1 MYTDECLCMMYVHFL
16 KTIFFGEKLVF
27 RLKQILV
34 MIEYRFTVFLP
45 SLPFLFQASGMGNK
59 MISVYCFINKAKVV
73 GLFSYYLLRSY
84 LCTVHP

>member
-1 MYTDECLCMMYVHFL
+1 MYDVCSFL
-16 KTIFFGEKLVF
+16 ENNFFWRKTNLVF
-27 RLKQILV
+27 RLTQILV

-84 LCTVHP
+84 LWTVHP

>member
-1 MYTDECLCMMYVHFL
+1 MLIYDVCSFL
-16 KTIFFGEKLVF
+16 ENNFFWRNTYLIF

-73 GLFSYYLLRSY
+73 ALFSYYLLCSY
-84 LCTVHP
+84 LWTVHP